1 MKSQDAGSD
10 ISDTGDNLQ
19 RQLLLPEAAGD
30 GAGGGQAEGHPN
42 QVHSA
47 REGHPWL
54 LGGALRPLV
63 HGEQEVPAPLARSA
77 LAKEIFDRHH
87 YISSGE
93 FPVLFLITT
102 KCIYKLMQTL
112 DNPNARVRT

>member
-10 ISDTGDNLQ
+10 ISDAGDNLQ
-19 RQLLLPEAAGD
+19 RQLLLPEAARD
-30 GAGGGQAEGHPN
+30 GAGGGQAEGNPD

-47 REGHPWL
+47 REGHPRL
-54 LGGALRPLV
+54 LGRALRPLA
-63 HGEQEVPAPLARSA
+63 HGEEEVPTPLARSA
-77 LAKEIFDRHH
+77 FVKEIFDRHH

-93 FPVLFLITT
+93 FPVIFLITT
-102 KCIYKLMQTL
+102 KCIYELMKTL